1 MSGRDRLLCTVLAA
15 VRVSIEASKG
25 DEMLANMWLTL
36 QLLVVVTS
44 ADIDSVVPQSPTHLI
59 VLALLGAAL
68 LTPIATWAGI
78 ALLRVMSL
86 AARVPRLPDV
96 RRGVREFRMPEDP
109 GTPGTALARA
119 PSRVV
124 HAIA

>member
-1 MSGRDRLLCTVLAA
+1 
-15 VRVSIEASKG
+15 ASKG

-78 ALLRVMSL
+78 ALLRLVSL
-86 AARVPRLPDV
+86 AARVPRLLDV
-96 RRGVREFRMPEDP
+96 RRCVREFRMPEYP
-109 GTPGTALARA
+109 CTPGTALARV

>member
-1 MSGRDRLLCTVLAA
+1 
-15 VRVSIEASKG
+15 
-25 DEMLANMWLTL
+25 MLTNLWLTL
-36 QLLVVVTS
+36 QLFVVVLS
-44 ADIDSVVPQSPTHLI
+44 ADLDSVVPQSPTHLI

-68 LTPIATWAGI
+68 LTPIASWAGI
-78 ALLRVMSL
+78 ALLRVLSL
-86 AARVPRLPDV
+86 ASRAPSLPDV
-96 RRGVREFRMPEDP
+96 RRGVREFRMPEEP

>member
-1 MSGRDRLLCTVLAA
+1 
-15 VRVSIEASKG
+15 
-25 DEMLANMWLTL
+25 MLANMRLTL
-36 QLLVVVTS
+36 QQLVVVTS
-44 ADIDSVVPQSPTHLI
+44 AGIDSVVPQSPTHLI

-78 ALLRVMSL
+78 ALLRVVSL
-86 AARVPRLPDV
+86 AARVPRLHAL
-96 RRGVREFRMPEDP
+96 RRGVRASRRPAAP
-109 GTPGTALARA
+109 RHPGTALARA

>member
-1 MSGRDRLLCTVLAA
+1 
-15 VRVSIEASKG
+15 
-25 DEMLANMWLTL
+25 MLANMWLTL

-78 ALLRVMSL
+78 ALLRVVSL
-86 AARVPRLPDV
+86 AAPVPRLPAV
-96 RRGVREFRMPEDP
+96 RRGVRDSRMPEDP

-119 PSRVV
+119 PSRGV
-124 HAIA
+124 HATA